1 MLPVILSIL
10 SDLIVLNCIHSLVR
24 IPHFTSTHSWTLWV
38 TINTCSDCSGGFPSP
53 WNRMFAGQASRIAWK
68 NIIIAFRTN
77 ILVEILVCGSTPL
90 NIDNFCMGID
100 VEPCSSSRSSPKCSL
115 RHLLVI
121 IIAGLLCSIS
131 LLSIIIFRLLYRSIL
146 YQSHF
151 LTSPKLIN
159 IRGTLRINWCYNISI
174 WCAVL
179 SQNEG
184 LSY

>member
-10 SDLIVLNCIHSLVR
+10 SDLTVLNRIQGLVR

-38 TINTCSDCSGGFPSP
+38 TINTCSDSSGGFPSP
-53 WNRMFAGQASRIAWK
+53 WNRMFASQASRIAWK

-77 ILVEILVCGSTPL
+77 ILVKVLVRGSTPL

-100 VEPCSSSRSSPKCSL
+100 VESGSSPRSSPKCSL

-121 IIAGLLCSIS
+121 IIPRLVCSIP

-151 LTSPKLIN
+151 LTSPKLVN
-159 IRGTLRINWCYNISI
+159 IGGTLRISWCYNISI

-179 SQNEG
+179 S
-184 LSY
+184 